1 MATASRELAAI
12 TKGRP
17 SAYIIR
23 EAFHDSLRR
32 YVRAVLECGEQ
43 TEESETLL
51 SSAFESILQSGTATD
66 IEWAQH
72 RLGRAIAALDD
83 GDYGIVQPH
92 QSNFEKMLLALR
104 MQKSICNAINCTGFG

>member
-12 TKGRP
+12 TKRGP

-23 EAFHDSLRR
+23 EAFHDSLRS

-51 SSAFESILQSGTATD
+51 RSAFESILQSGAATD
-66 IEWAQH
+66 IEWAEH
-72 RLGRAIAALDD
+72 RLGRAIAALDA

-92 QSNFEKMLLALR
+92 QSNFEKMKMVLG
-104 MQKSICNAINCTGFG
+104 MQKSVCNAINCAGFG

>member
-12 TKGRP
+12 TEGRP

-23 EAFHDSLRR
+23 EAFHDSLRD
-32 YVRAVLECGEQ
+32 YVREVLECGEQ

-51 SSAFESILQSGTATD
+51 RSAFESILQSGTATD

-72 RLGRAIAALDD
+72 RLRRAIVALDD

-92 QSNFEKMLLALR
+92 QSNFEKMILALG
-104 MQKSICNAINCTGFG
+104 MQKSICNAINCARFG

>member
-12 TKGRP
+12 TRRGP

-23 EAFHDSLRR
+23 EAFHDSLRS
-32 YVRAVLECGEQ
+32 YVRAVLECGQQ

-51 SSAFESILQSGTATD
+51 RSAFESILRSGTTTD

-92 QSNFEKMLLALR
+92 QSNFEKMILVLG
-104 MQKSICNAINCTGFG
+104 MQKSICKAIGCARLG

>member
-23 EAFHDSLRR
+23 EAFHDSLRS
-32 YVRAVLECGEQ
+32 YVCAVLECGEQ

-51 SSAFESILQSGTATD
+51 RSAFESILQSASSTD
-66 IEWAQH
+66 IEWAQN
-72 RLGRAIAALDD
+72 RLRRAIAALDD

-92 QSNFEKMLLALR
+92 QSNFENMIMVLG
-104 MQKSICNAINCTGFG
+104 MQKSICKAIDCARLG

>member
-12 TKGRP
+12 TEGRP
-17 SAYIIR
+17 STYIIR
-23 EAFHDSLRR
+23 EAFHDSLRH
-32 YVRAVLECGEQ
+32 YVRAVLKCGEQ

-51 SSAFESILQSGTATD
+51 RSAFESILQSGTATD
-66 IEWAQH
+66 IEWAEH

-92 QSNFEKMLLALR
+92 QSNFENMIMVLG
-104 MQKSICNAINCTGFG
+104 MQKSICKAIACARLG

>member
-12 TKGRP
+12 TNGGP

-23 EAFHDSLRR
+23 EAFHDSLRS

-51 SSAFESILQSGTATD
+51 RSAFESILRSGAATD

-72 RLGRAIAALDD
+72 RLGRAIATLDD

-104 MQKSICNAINCTGFG
+104 MQKTVCKAINCAGFG